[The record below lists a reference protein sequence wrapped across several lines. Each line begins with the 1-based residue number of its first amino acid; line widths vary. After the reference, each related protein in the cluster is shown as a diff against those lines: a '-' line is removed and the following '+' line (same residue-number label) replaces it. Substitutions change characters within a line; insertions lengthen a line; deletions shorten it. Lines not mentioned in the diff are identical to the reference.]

1 MPTYDRDTALLVV
14 DVQNDFVDPDGS
26 LHVRG
31 GAMVLPT
38 LNVEI
43 VNAAAAGATVVFTQ
57 DWHPEHTPHF
67 KADGG
72 TWPVHCVH
80 DTWGSAFHPDLR
92 VAGDIVRKGGGGED
106 GYSAFSVR
114 DPLGGETSPTVLDGV
129 LRAREVTRLVI
140 GGLATDYC
148 VVETVLD
155 GRMLGYRVDVVRDA
169 IRAVDLHEGDGER
182 AIARMRDAGAEI
194 V

>member
-26 LHVRG
+26 LYVLDG
-31 GAMVLPT
+31 VMVVPT

-67 KADGG
+67 KIDGG
-72 TWPVHCVH
+72 TWPIHCVH

-92 VAGDIVRKGGGGED
+92 VTGDIVRKGGGGED

-114 DPLGGETSPTVLDGV
+114 DPLGGEISPTVLDGV

-155 GRMLGYRVDVVRDA
+155 GRMLGYRVEVVRDA
-169 IRAVDLHEGDGER
+169 IRAVDLHDGDGER
-182 AIARMRDAGAEI
+182 AIVRMRDAGAEM